1 MSFLKKIIKK
11 QLGDL
16 NILRAKYFL
25 QKTGVPKTLRIDITA
40 FCNAKCPF
48 CPRVA
53 MPNSRLSGKMSLETF
68 TSIIT
73 EAANFGI
80 KTVKLYITSE
90 PLLHP
95 KFSEFIDFVKS
106 KNLDVQVSTNL
117 SVLQHRLK
125 DLAKVNKLQLSI
137 EGWDKNSY
145 EKYRYPLKYER
156 ARENYNF
163 LINDE
168 NLKSIFKEIHLPVT
182 KLTDLKK
189 FFILWGNVDSIR
201 IDFMQPYNDFN
212 IKNNTFISKFPLQ
225 LKNEIY
231 QLEEKVDKIC
241 YDPFDEIVVGFDGKV
256 HLCCLDFHAELP
268 LGNIENGFANILE
281 NQKRKNIQKEFL
293 TGSVK
298 TCKGCSQFMVASK
311 NQKDELIKKIDKAWK
326 VSKPN
331 SKIIFYDKVWEK

>member
-11 QLGDL
+11 QLGDR

-25 QKTGVPKTLRIDITA
+25 NIAGIPKTLRIDITA

-53 MPNSRLSGKMSLETF
+53 MPNSRMSGKMSLETF

-73 EAANFGI
+73 EAEKFGI
-80 KTVKLYITSE
+80 KTIKLYITSE

-95 KFSEFIDFVKS
+95 MFSKFIDVVKS
-106 KNLDVQVSTNL
+106 KNLEVQVSSNL
-117 SVLQHRLK
+117 SVIQHRLN
-125 DLAKVNKLQLSI
+125 DLSKVDKLQLSI
-137 EGWDKNSY
+137 EGWDKISY

-163 LINDE
+163 LINDQ

-189 FFILWGNVDSIR
+189 FFKLWGNVDSIR

-212 IKNNTFISKFPLQ
+212 TKDNTFVSKFPLQ
-225 LKNEIY
+225 LKDEIY
-231 QLEEKVDKIC
+231 ELEEKVDKIC

-268 LGNIENGFANILE
+268 LGNIENGFINILK
-281 NQKRKNIQKEFL
+281 NNKRKNIQNEFL

-298 TCKGCSQFMVASK
+298 TCSGCSQFMVASK
-311 NQKDELIKKIDKAWK
+311 KQKDNLTNQIDEAWK
-326 VSKPN
+326 ALQPN